1 MTPKILIVDDE
12 TAHCQMLEAVLKA
25 EKYETQRAQDGQS
38 AIEAVKER
46 FYDLI
51 LMDIRMNR
59 VGGIEALKKIKE
71 ISPDIPIIM
80 MTAYASVDTAVQAM
94 RSGAYDYL
102 TKPLDIDELKILV
115 AKALRHH
122 QLEKENIFL
131 KEQLGSRFD
140 FSNIIGRSRAMKE
153 LLETVAMVA
162 PSEATVLILGESG
175 TGKELI

>member
-1 MTPKILIVDDE
+1 MMTPKILIVDDE
-12 TAHCQMLEAVLKA
+12 TAHCRMLETVLKA

-59 VGGIEALKKIKE
+59 VGGVEALKKIKE

-102 TKPLDIDELKILV
+102 TKPLDIDEL
-115 AKALRHH
+115 
-122 QLEKENIFL
+122 
-131 KEQLGSRFD
+131 
-140 FSNIIGRSRAMKE
+140 
-153 LLETVAMVA
+153 
-162 PSEATVLILGESG
+162 
-175 TGKELI
+175 